1 MIKKE
6 LLLAASLLAVVLF
19 LILTA
24 SPPSDQTSSFPTFSP
39 AASIR
44 LEETLRVEVSGA
56 VARPGV
62 YELEVGSRVIDA
74 VGAAGGWNRRVDPLR
89 VEVCLNLAAP
99 LIDGSAI
106 RVPTRDDSFLLG
118 ITGVSCGALFAG
130 PGEVAASD
138 AATPDGDQSGQ
149 KINLNTASADELDTL
164 PGIGPVTAQKIITS
178 REEAPFLIVDDLLER
193 GILSQGV
200 LEKIRP
206 LVIP

>member
-6 LLLAASLLAVVLF
+6 LLLAASLLVVVLF

-24 SPPSDQTSSFPTFSP
+24 ANPSDQTSDFPTFSP
-39 AASIR
+39 AASIGR
-44 LEETLRVEVSGA
+44 EETLRVEVSGA

-106 RVPTRDDSFLLG
+106 RVPT
-118 ITGVSCGALFAG
+118 
-130 PGEVAASD
+130 
-138 AATPDGDQSGQ
+138 Q
-149 KINLNTASADELDTL
+149 
-164 PGIGPVTAQKIITS
+164 IGRAHV
-178 REEAPFLIVDDLLER
+178 
-193 GILSQGV
+193 
-200 LEKIRP
+200 
-206 LVIP
+206 